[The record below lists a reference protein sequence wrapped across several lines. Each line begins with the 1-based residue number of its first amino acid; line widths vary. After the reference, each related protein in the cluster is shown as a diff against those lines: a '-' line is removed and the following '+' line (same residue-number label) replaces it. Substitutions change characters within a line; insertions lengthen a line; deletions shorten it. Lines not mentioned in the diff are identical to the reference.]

1 MRPIALALSLTLL
14 FGCRDGVRRPEPV
27 GTPSTSTYA
36 LAYPHELER
45 VSRAYEAGRLDTLQH
60 CGDAVELLDTVK
72 DPVDAEFWESILV
85 AAEANGASRFYA
97 ARVRENAIFGQVLRE
112 GDNEITKRTAGA
124 AQFTAEQKGCP
135 IGPEI
140 SGATAGT
147 LRRVADKRIEDRL
160 HDASDATAMMRGRQD
175 ALGKGNLAP
184 IAKQADLIAYASF
197 MMALELPTL
206 AYDRDRLADESPK
219 VKHTLDR
226 LVVRERE
233 HQGRAGV
240 TDADKKTSDERIRE
254 LEAAKALV
262 VTQESQ
268 LEGAAAKVEAELR
281 DTRENCRDILDAIRT
296 AIAKR
301 RPK

>member
-1 MRPIALALSLTLL
+1 
-14 FGCRDGVRRPEPV
+14 
-27 GTPSTSTYA
+27 
-36 LAYPHELER
+36 
-45 VSRAYEAGRLDTLQH
+45 
-60 CGDAVELLDTVK
+60 
-72 DPVDAEFWESILV
+72 
-85 AAEANGASRFYA
+85 
-97 ARVRENAIFGQVLRE
+97 
-112 GDNEITKRTAGA
+112 
-124 AQFTAEQKGCP
+124 
-135 IGPEI
+135 
-140 SGATAGT
+140 
-147 LRRVADKRIEDRL
+147 
-160 HDASDATAMMRGRQD
+160 
-175 ALGKGNLAP
+175 
-184 IAKQADLIAYASF
+184 
-197 MMALELPTL
+197 MALELPTL

-281 DTRENCRDILDAIRT
+281 DTRENCRDILDAIRA

-301 RPK
+301 GPK